1 MYPCQYHILNVLLP
15 VHIAINV
22 FGRGCVIKSNLEIE
36 RAITPS
42 EKTQEAGGNKFA
54 FYKRD

>member
-1 MYPCQYHILNVLLP
+1 MYPCQYHILNVLVP
-15 VHIAINV
+15 VHIAVNV

-36 RAITPS
+36 EAITPS

-54 FYKRD
+54 FYKRN

>member
-1 MYPCQYHILNVLLP
+1 M
-15 VHIAINV
+15 
-22 FGRGCVIKSNLEIE
+22 KSNLEIK